1 MPAPSPAGPAP
12 DRPRPRRAPAAGAVG
27 AARVRR
33 IRRAVLGWYERC
45 GADVPWRPAPGRP
58 GDPYAAL
65 VAAVCA
71 QQTPMA
77 RVLPL
82 YRRWMEALPT
92 LADAASASRAEVL
105 ALWGDAGYPRRA
117 VAIRE
122 AARAAR
128 ARGGELP
135 REEAE
140 LRALPGVG
148 PFTAAIVRC
157 FGYGEEVAAVD
168 VNVARVL
175 GRAVLG
181 ELDPTPPRRRAAI
194 EELARRLLP
203 PGDAGRWNP
212 ALMDLGAYACRARP
226 RCDRCPLAR
235 LCSARP
241 RFAAGERPPR
251 RRRQPAYEGSDRQWR
266 GRILRILRERAR
278 GAGSVAVDELLAHVA
293 GSAGE
298 RDRAGA
304 LLDALAR
311 EGLAWRAAGRCGLGE
326 APGAAAADPA
336 PER

>member
-1 MPAPSPAGPAP
+1 MV
-12 DRPRPRRAPAAGAVG
+12 D

-33 IRRAVLGWYERC
+33 IRRAVLDWYERH
-45 GADVPWRPAPGRP
+45 GTDVPWRPQPGRP

-117 VAIRE
+117 LAIRE

-135 REEAE
+135 REEAA

-148 PFTAAIVRC
+148 PFTAAVVRC
-157 FGYGEEVAAVD
+157 FGHGEEVAAVD

-181 ELDPTPPRRRAAI
+181 ELDPTPAGRRAAI
-194 EELARRLLP
+194 EDVARRMLP
-203 PGDAGRWNP
+203 PGDARRWNP
-212 ALMDLGAYACRARP
+212 ALMDLGAFACRSRP
-226 RCDRCPLAR
+226 RCDRCPLER
-235 LCSARP
+235 LCAARP
-241 RFAAGERPPR
+241 RFARGEKAPRP
-251 RRRQPAYEGSDRQWR
+251 RRQPAYEGSDRQWR
-266 GRILRILRERAR
+266 GRILRILREEAAE
-278 GAGSVAVDELLAHVA
+278 GGSVGVEELLARVA
-293 GSAGE
+293 EGRGGQE
-298 RDRAGA
+298 RARRLLGA
-304 LLDALAR
+304 LER
-311 EGLAWRAAGRCGLGE
+311 EGLAWRAGNRCGLGE
-326 APGAAAADPA
+326 PPGAATGGPAA
-336 PER
+336 ER